1 MKSGFQRC
9 EILGKTAKVIAHIF
23 FILGFLFLIMLSYLY
38 FYVKLS
44 NRVEAFGKVYW
55 TVSFPY
61 RNSYVWLSA
70 ILTIISFNIG
80 FLILIYER
88 SKKH

>member
-1 MKSGFQRC
+1 
-9 EILGKTAKVIAHIF
+9 LGKTAKVIAHIF
-23 FILGFLFLIMLSYLY
+23 FIAGFLFLIMLSYFY

-61 RNSYVWLSA
+61 RNTYVWLFA
-70 ILTIISFNIG
+70 ILAIISFNIG

-88 SKKH
+88 SKNIDSSRLE